1 MGWPFLF
8 MEDINSQLNIREF
21 SVQSFRKIC
30 DRMVLNPPEAAKDE
44 SADWE
49 DRRFALLDELYK
61 EVMEYAGA
69 HAESDLGTPPGV
81 FMLKHRVI
89 EALGKYWHVHSM
101 NLETILDEFVINAIG
116 SKMRR

>member
-1 MGWPFLF
+1 LF

-30 DRMVLNPPEAAKDE
+30 DRMVLNLPEAAKVE

-49 DRRFALLDELYK
+49 DRQFALLDELYK

-69 HAESDLGTPPGV
+69 QAESAPSERPGA
-81 FMLKHRVI
+81 FMQTHRVI
-89 EALGKYWHVHSM
+89 EALGRYWRVHSM
-101 NLETILDEFVINAIG
+101 NLETIIDEFVFNALG
-116 SKMRR
+116 PKNTE

>member
-1 MGWPFLF
+1 

-30 DRMVLNPPEAAKDE
+30 DRMVLNLPEAAKNE

-49 DRRFALLDELYK
+49 DRQFALLDELYK
-61 EVMEYAGA
+61 EVMEYGGA
-69 HAESDLGTPPGV
+69 QAESGPGSPPGA

-89 EALGKYWHVHSM
+89 EALGRYWRVHSM
-101 NLETILDEFVINAIG
+101 NLETIVDEFVFNALG
-116 SKMRR
+116 PEYTDQVA

>member
-1 MGWPFLF
+1 

-30 DRMVLNPPEAAKDE
+30 DRMVLNLPEAAKDK
-44 SADWE
+44 SADRD
-49 DRRFALLDELYK
+49 DRQFALLDELYK

-69 HAESDLGTPPGV
+69 QAVAEPGERLGA

-89 EALGKYWHVHSM
+89 EALGKYWRVHSM
-101 NLETILDEFVINAIG
+101 NLETIIDEFVFNAIG
-116 SKMRR
+116 PKI

>member
-1 MGWPFLF
+1 

-30 DRMVLNPPEAAKDE
+30 DRMVLNPPEAVKDE

-49 DRRFALLDELYK
+49 DRQFALLDELYR

-69 HAESDLGTPPGV
+69 PVETTSGSPPGA

-89 EALGKYWHVHSM
+89 EALGKYWRVHSM
-101 NLETILDEFVINAIG
+101 NLETIIDEFVFNAIG
-116 SKMRR
+116 PNVRTG